1 MVAIRKGKTT
11 VPAGGTIN
19 RSVLSDGPYLF
30 RSYKPDESQFNHER
44 PPLNYGVDINHDIW
58 KVCRATTA
66 ATYYFEPQSIGDA
79 YFCDGGAG
87 VNNPT
92 LKALDEMDSL
102 HENAVKI
109 IASFGTGKP
118 EYHSLLGP
126 KAHKLNVAAAW
137 AEVNRVFKTLKAHL
151 TECEE
156 KHRQVET
163 IAHRA
168 KNGPGEFEYF
178 RFNVEQDLGK
188 VDMNEWKD
196 RREDKRAEVPG
207 GKCSTLD
214 YIKRCTVRELEKKEV
229 KDELKRLAE
238 LLVKRRRD
246 RARDDRDRWERYACC
261 TRYRC
266 SDTTCRVNGEILC
279 FPIRREMQ
287 HHLES
292 VHRIQPDALQ
302 GRLDRCRELPDFP
315 TGPF

>member
-58 KVCRATTA
+58 QVCRATTA
-66 ATYYFEPQSIGDA
+66 ATYYFEPQEIGDA
-79 YFCDGGAG
+79 DFCDGGAV

-102 HENAVKI
+102 HEYAVKI
-109 IASFGTGKP
+109 VASFGTGKP
-118 EYHSLLGP
+118 EHHSLLGP
-126 KAHKLNVAAAW
+126 RAHKLNVAAAW

-156 KHRQVET
+156 KHEQVE
-163 IAHRA
+163 AQARRA
-168 KNGPGEFEYF
+168 KDGPGSFEYF

-196 RREDKRAEVPG
+196 RREDKRAGGPG
-207 GKCSTLD
+207 GKCSTLE
-214 YIKRCTVRELEKKEV
+214 YIRRCTVTELEIPLV
-229 KDELKRLAE
+229 QQQFLELATM
-238 LLVKRRRD
+238 LVKRRRE
-246 RARDDRDRWERYACC
+246 RVRDDRDRWERYACC

-266 SDTTCRVNGEILC
+266 FDAECRVDGEILAV
-279 FPIRREMQ
+279 PMRREMQ
-287 HHLES
+287 EHLER
-292 VHRIQPDALQ
+292 VHRVQPDSLQ
-302 GRLDRCRELPDFP
+302 SRLDRCRELPDFP